1 MKMQKHGY
9 LNLALLAAIG
19 PVLNGT
25 ALAKGSYL
33 NSVNS
38 SCGTNFDCGQDTAS

>member
-1 MKMQKHGY
+1 MQKHGY

-33 NSVNS
+33 NRVNS
-38 SCGTNFDCGQDTAS
+38 SCGQDPAC